1 MPPQTPATDAPLLLY
16 DGECGLCSHAV
27 QFILRRDRRR
37 RMLFAPLQ
45 SETGREVLA
54 AAGLDPSDL
63 TTMILR
69 TGPGAVLVRSDAAL
83 TAAADLRGPWRW
95 AAGLRWIPRPIRDA
109 VYRLIARFRHR
120 IFPAPAACLLP
131 DPGDAHRFID

>member
-1 MPPQTPATDAPLLLY
+1 MPPQIEANDAPLLLY

-45 SETGREVLA
+45 SETGREILA
-54 AAGLDPSDL
+54 GAGLDPADL

-95 AAGLRWIPRPIRDA
+95 ASGLRWIPRPIRDA

-120 IFPAPAACLLP
+120 LFPAPTACWLP
-131 DPGDAHRFID
+131 GPDDAHRFIG

>member
-1 MPPQTPATDAPLLLY
+1 MPPRTHATDAPLLLY

-45 SETGREVLA
+45 SETGREILA
-54 AAGLDPSDL
+54 AAGLDPSDR

-95 AAGLRWIPRPIRDA
+95 AAGLRWIPRPLRDA

-131 DPGDAHRFID
+131 DPGDAHRFIG